1 MKKTVSNSQF
11 ERTFARNSKK
21 TLKIN
26 VAPKMYRGG
35 IRL

>member
-1 MKKTVSNSQF
+1 MKKSISNAAF
-11 ERTFARNSKK
+11 ERQFRRNSKK

>member
-1 MKKTVSNSQF
+1 MKKSISNAAFVHQF
-11 ERTFARNSKK
+11 ERNSKK

-26 VAPKMYRGG
+26 VAPRMYRGG